1 MVTIKEIAQI
11 CGVSIA
17 TVSNILNG
25 KPNASEA
32 TRQKVLKAV
41 KELNYTP
48 NSIAKNLKLKKSQ
61 AIGIVA
67 EDITVFCTPG
77 IIDGITQCCEERGYH
92 ILLTNLRLY
101 KKYQDAYYANDKF
114 VKIVEKEIKELLSKQ
129 VEGIVYVT
137 SHERILKKC
146 LPEHLPVPA
155 SMAYGYSKS
164 EEYPSVAV
172 DDKNGA
178 YILIR
183 YLTGKG
189 HQSIGVITG
198 KEESIHTH
206 DRLKGY
212 QKALYDEKIF
222 FDPDIVVQ
230 GDWNRESGYRNTDY
244 LLSKGVTA
252 IFCMNDIMAGGV
264 YDRLE
269 ERGLLPGKD
278 ISVVGFDNRD
288 LSNYYRPPLTTIA
301 LPLSSIG
308 YTACKVVID
317 MIEGKELEEDEK
329 NTYDGPKEVHEAC
342 QLLIRSS
349 VVNLS
354 RATRQDIEND

>member
-1 MVTIKEIAQI
+1 MVTIKEIAQT

-25 KPNASEA
+25 KPNVSES
-32 TRQKVLKAV
+32 TRQRVLKVV
-41 KELNYTP
+41 KELDYTP
-48 NSIAKNLKLKKSQ
+48 NSIAKNLKLNRSQ

-67 EDITVFCTPG
+67 EDLTVFCTPC

-101 KKYQDAYYANDKF
+101 KKYQDTYYANDNF
-114 VKIVEKEIKELLSKQ
+114 ARLVEKEIKELLSKQ
-129 VEGIVYVT
+129 VDGIIYVT

-172 DDKNGA
+172 DDINGA
-178 YILIR
+178 YTLIR
-183 YLTGKG
+183 YLIENG
-189 HQSIGVITG
+189 HKTIGVITG

-230 GDWNRESGYRNTDY
+230 GDWKRESGYRNTDY

-264 YDRLE
+264 YDRLA
-269 ERGLLPGKD
+269 ERKILPGKD
-278 ISVVGFDNRD
+278 ISVVGFDNQD

-301 LPLSSIG
+301 LPLSTIG
-308 YTACKVVID
+308 YTACKIVID
-317 MIEGKELEEDEK
+317 MIENEEPEKPEKKHGGPEEL
-329 NTYDGPKEVHEAC
+329 HETC
-342 QLLIRSS
+342 SLLVRDS
-349 VVNLS
+349 VVDLNKA
-354 RATRQDIEND
+354 RA